1 MKIPRELMA
10 GDSFTWDDDAS
21 SDNLGNAIT
30 SASWTLTYYLRG
42 QGTLDLTASAQGTGW
57 RTSITEAQSAALAPG
72 VYFYQAR
79 AVNGTSK
86 ITLGSGQLRIKP
98 NISAAGANFDGR
110 SQAKKDLEAV
120 QAAIRALSTGGVA
133 EYTIANRSVRKVDLP
148 DLIARESVLK
158 TEVAR
163 EDKAEKIAN
172 GQGNPHALF
181 VRFK

>member
-10 GDSFTWDDDAS
+10 GDSSTWDDAAS
-21 SDNLGNAIT
+21 KDNLGNSID
-30 SASWTLTYYLRG
+30 SGSWTLTYYLRG
-42 QGTLDLTASAQGTGW
+42 QGTLDLTATAQGSGW
-57 RTSITEAQSAALAPG
+57 RTTISESQSAALAPG
-72 VYFYQAR
+72 VYFWQAR
-79 AVNGTSK
+79 AVNGSSK
-86 ITLGSGQLRIKP
+86 VTLGSGQMRVQP

-120 QAAIRALSTGGVA
+120 QAAIRALTTGGVA

-148 DLIARESVLK
+148 DLIIRENTLK

-163 EDKAEKIAN
+163 EEKAEKIAN